1 MVVLLWALTLLL
13 LLGYVWTKKEQPS
26 PSDDE
31 HHNGENAK
39 NEETTDYQ
47 IYEMI
52 DTMQALSKHQTFYD
66 LLEITPSAT
75 SEEIA
80 RRFRFVSRYWHP
92 DKNNSEEARK
102 MYTLMTSVSALLR
115 SDTGRKR
122 YEWILHEAPAW
133 HRSSYLVRKF
143 VQTSRLSVPQVL
155 LLCLGFGLLVQ
166 LLVQWTGYFSAVY
179 LIWSGRKAVGDM
191 GQKEKKRLRKR
202 LADGDPTFLAWSN
215 TSYQNLL
222 DAERETPRAPRLTE
236 LFIFRLPII
245 LYHHLM
251 KSKATADAPERKTE

>member
-1 MVVLLWALTLLL
+1 MVIWLLTLLL
-13 LLGYVWTKKEQPS
+13 LFGYVWARNERSSSSDEQ
-26 PSDDE
+26 
-31 HHNGENAK
+31 HHDGEDVK

-66 LLEITPSAT
+66 LLEITPDAT

-80 RRFRFVSRYWHP
+80 RRFRFASRYWHP
-92 DKNNSEEARK
+92 DKNDSEEAKK

-179 LIWSGRKAVGDM
+179 LIWSGRRAVGDM
-191 GQKEKKRLRKR
+191 GEKEKKRLRKR
-202 LADGDPTFLAWSN
+202 LADGDPAFLAWSN

-222 DAERETPRAPRLTE
+222 DAEREIPRAPRLTE
-236 LFIFRLPII
+236 LFIFKLPAA
-245 LYHHLM
+245 LYRHLM
-251 KSKATADAPERKTE
+251 KSKTAADGPERKTE